1 MLIKIKFNP
10 LRDYWLSRSSYMPY
24 HIGVMKADD
33 VLLVLED
40 IKPNGFTKVFVGRF
54 GKVAYCNLWDVSYE
68 ILCTGKE

>member
-1 MLIKIKFNP
+1 
-10 LRDYWLSRSSYMPY
+10 MPY